1 MRSQVGLIIFY
12 ASVFT
17 SLHISHAADSAERP
31 NILLVMT
38 DDQGWGDVHSHNNP
52 DINTPV
58 MDSLAASGARF
69 DRFFVSPV
77 CAPTRASLLTGRYN
91 LRTHVHGVTRGEE
104 NMRAEEVTIAEI
116 FAANGYKTGCFGK
129 WHNGRH
135 YPWHPNGQGFQE
147 FVGFCAG
154 HWNNYF
160 NTTLERN
167 GEEFQSE
174 GFIIDVLTNH
184 ALKFIEKNQ
193 NEPFLCYVPM
203 NTPHTPWQVP
213 EKYWQRYADTDL
225 PETTKCA
232 YAMCE
237 NIDYNLG
244 RLLSKLDELDLAKN
258 TIVLFLT
265 DNGANTDRY
274 DGHMRGRKGSVD
286 EGGVR
291 VPLFVRWPGH
301 IPAGR
306 MVKPIAMH
314 IDLLPTLVSLCG
326 VEPGSHKPW
335 DGTDLAPLLV
345 GEESAAADW
354 PDRKLFTFRKL
365 GISAER
371 SQGAVRTQRWR
382 LVRRNPGAK
391 WTLYDMQTDPSQNT
405 DLAKKHPDV
414 VNELGNAYDEIF
426 QDVTQADFDPLPI
439 PLGLAAR
446 PTTVLPGHEAY
457 FHPAKG
463 QGIRYFGPNG
473 WANDW
478 ISGWTDTNSYPW
490 WPVEVTEPGRYAVS
504 VDYICPATHVG
515 AKLTVSIGN
524 ESVSTTVSEPHDP
537 KPIQTPDRIDRKEV
551 YEFPWKTLS
560 LGHMELQPQQ
570 TQLVI
575 RGSDMQ
581 NGRLPEIK
589 AVRITRV
596 SDSSPAK

>member
-1 MRSQVGLIIFY
+1 MRSGVLFALICVCGLVGPRFGST
-12 ASVFT
+12 AEP
-17 SLHISHAADSAERP
+17 AARP

-38 DDQGWGDVHSHNNP
+38 DDQGWGDVHSHDNP
-52 DINTPV
+52 NINTPI

-91 LRTHVHGVTRGEE
+91 LRTRTHGVTRGEE
-104 NMRAEEVTIAEI
+104 NMWSEEVTIAEI
-116 FAANGYKTGCFGK
+116 FAKAGYKTGCFGK

-160 NTTLERN
+160 NTTLEHN

-174 GFIIDVLTNH
+174 GFIIDALTNH
-184 ALKFIEKNQ
+184 ALKFIEQNKNQ
-193 NEPFLCYVPM
+193 PFLCYVPL

-213 EKYWQRYADTDL
+213 EEYWQRYTDKDL
-225 PETTKCA
+225 PEETKCA

-237 NIDYNLG
+237 NIDHNLG
-244 RLLSKLDELDLAKN
+244 RLLSKLDELELAEN

-306 MVKPIAMH
+306 FVKPIAMH

-326 VEPGSHKPW
+326 IEEGAHPKW
-335 DGTDLAPLLV
+335 DGTDLSPLLLEV
-345 GEESAAADW
+345 EPNEDDW
-354 PDRKLFTFRKL
+354 PERKLFTFRGL
-365 GISAER
+365 GSSPKR
-371 SQGAVRTQRWR
+371 SKGAVRTQRWR
-382 LVRRNPGAK
+382 LVRRNPGAN
-391 WTLYDMQTDPSQNT
+391 WSLYDMQADPSQNT
-405 DLAKKHPDV
+405 DLAKKQPSV
-414 VNELGNAYDEIF
+414 VDELSQAFEDIY
-426 QDVTQADFDPLPI
+426 QDVTQDGFDPLPI

-457 FHPAKG
+457 LHPAKG
-463 QGIRYFGPNG
+463 KGIRYFGPSG

-478 ISGWTDTNSYPW
+478 ISGWTDTDSYPW
-490 WPVEVTEPGRYAVS
+490 WPVEVTEPGRYAIS
-504 VDYICPATHVG
+504 IDYICPKDRVG
-515 AKLTVSIGN
+515 SKLAVAIGDQSLTQTV
-524 ESVSTTVSEPHDP
+524 TEPHNP
-537 KPIQTPDRIDRKEV
+537 GPVPTPDRIRRKEV
-551 YEFPWKTLS
+551 DDYIWKNLPVGQ
-560 LGHMELQPQQ
+560 LNLKPMQ
-570 TQLVI
+570 TRLVI
-575 RGSDMQ
+575 RGLEIHGGQM
-581 NGRLPEIK
+581 PEIK

-596 SDSSPAK
+596 GDPSPAE

>member
-1 MRSQVGLIIFY
+1 MRSGIRFALLGMGILCGLRFG
-12 ASVFT
+12 
-17 SLHISHAADSAERP
+17 LAAEPVQRP

-38 DDQGWGDVHSHNNP
+38 DDQGWGDVHSHDNP
-52 DINTPV
+52 HINTPV

-91 LRTHVHGVTRGEE
+91 LRTRTHGVTRGEE
-104 NMRAEEVTIAEI
+104 NMRTEEVTIAEI

-160 NTTLERN
+160 NTTLEHN
-167 GEEFQSE
+167 GEEFQSD
-174 GFIIDVLTNH
+174 GFIIDVLTDH
-184 ALKFIEKNQ
+184 ALNFIEKHHDQ
-193 NEPFLCYVPM
+193 PFLCYVPM

-213 EKYWQRYADTDL
+213 EKYWQRYAHKDL

-291 VPLFVRWPGH
+291 VPLFVRWPDR

-306 MVKPIAMH
+306 FVKPIAMH

-326 VEPGSHKPW
+326 VDAGSHGKW
-335 DGTDLAPLLV
+335 DGLDLSPLLL
-345 GEESAAADW
+345 ADQTAADNW
-354 PDRKLFTFRKL
+354 PDRKLFTFR
-365 GISAER
+365 GFGSSAKR
-371 SQGAVRTQRWR
+371 SKGAVRTQRWR
-382 LVRRNPGAK
+382 LVRRNPGAN

-405 DLAKKHPDV
+405 DLAKKHPSV
-414 VNELGNAYDEIF
+414 VDELSEAYETIY
-426 QDVTQADFDPLPI
+426 QDVTQDSFEPLPI
-439 PLGLAAR
+439 PLGLSAR

-457 FHPAKG
+457 LHPAKG
-463 QGIRYFGPNG
+463 QGIRYFGPAG

-478 ISGWTDTNSYPW
+478 ISGWTNTESYPW
-490 WPVEVTEPGRYAVS
+490 WPVEVVEPGRYAVS
-504 VDYICPATHVG
+504 LDYKCPKSQVG
-515 AKLTVSIGN
+515 AKLTVAIGDK
-524 ESVSTTVSEPHDP
+524 SLSETITQPHDP
-537 KPIQTPDRIDRKEV
+537 KPVPAPDRIARKEV
-551 YEFPWKTLS
+551 MEFEWKS
-560 LGHMELQPQQ
+560 LPLGEVELQPAE
-570 TQLVI
+570 TRLII
-575 RGSDMQ
+575 RGANIQ
-581 NGRLPEIK
+581 GGQLPEVK
-589 AVRITRV
+589 AVRVTRV
-596 SDSSPAK
+596 DD